1 MAFAIR
7 FAVEGISAPVEMLVH
22 AHVRTLGE
30 AKRWFY
36 RNHYRR
42 GGVQWVRFKEVV
54 APVSAFDAALGRR
67 PRAAAA
73 SSHTFALRAR

>member
-7 FAVEGISAPVEMLVH
+7 FAVEGISAPVEML
-22 AHVRTLGE
+22 AHVDVRTLGE

-36 RNHYRR
+36 RNHYRH
-42 GGVQWVRFKEVV
+42 GGVLWVHFKEVV
-54 APVSAFDAALGRR
+54 APISATDAALGRW

-73 SSHTFALRAR
+73 SYHTFAPRAS

>member
-7 FAVEGISAPVEMLVH
+7 FAVEGISAPVEALVH

-36 RNHYRR
+36 RNHYCH
-42 GGVQWVRFKEVV
+42 GGVQWVRFAEVV
-54 APVSAFDAALGRR
+54 APVSAFDAACGLR
-67 PRAAAA
+67 PRTPVR
-73 SSHTFALRAR
+73 SSHTFA

>member
-7 FAVEGISAPVEMLVH
+7 FAVDGISAPVERLVH

-36 RNHYRR
+36 RNHFRY
-42 GGVQWVRFKEVV
+42 GGVLWVRFTEVV

-67 PRAAAA
+67 PRAAAT
-73 SSHTFALRAR
+73 SFHRFS